1 MAVLSAMALAQ
12 CGGPVSPLASQAIT
26 IDSLL
31 YVAEVF
37 VGDTVTIRGTALR
50 PSCDSCFAMTDSA
63 HTAEISIE
71 SAGNVSIEGGETV
84 IARGRLCEE
93 RITIAD
99 IDAKAAEVDSLAK
112 AGAISDAMRQK
123 TINAIEAK
131 KAYMQFRRQDYY
143 SVFSISGAQVEVE

>member
-1 MAVLSAMALAQ
+1 MSALALAS
-12 CGGPVSPLASQAIT
+12 CGGAVSPLASQAIT

-37 VGDTVTIRGTALR
+37 VGDTVTICGTALR

-63 HTAEISIE
+63 HTAEINIE
-71 SAGNVSIEGGETV
+71 SASAIEIEGGETV
-84 IARGRLCEE
+84 IARGQLHEQ

-112 AGAISDAMRQK
+112 AGAISDDMRQK
-123 TINAIEAK
+123 TINTIEAK

-143 SVFSISGAQVEVE
+143 SVFSIRGAQVEVE